1 MGKASRKLK
10 EAVNE
15 IYREPKEDNDECS
28 SSTEDSNN
36 VSLRT
41 VDIAEEIRHAIF
53 KYVDEGG
60 YPLCEYLDSRTVE
73 NYVSHGL
80 FPPK

>member
-1 MGKASRKLK
+1 MGKATRKLK

-15 IYREPKEDNDECS
+15 IYKEPKEDEEENS
-28 SSTEDSNN
+28 PTEDTNN
-36 VSLRT
+36 VSTRI
-41 VDIAEEIRHAIF
+41 VDIAGEIRYAIF
-53 KYVDEGG
+53 KYVEDGG
-60 YPLCEYLDSRTVE
+60 YPLCEYLDSRTLE

>member
-1 MGKASRKLK
+1 MGKAARKLK
-10 EAVNE
+10 EAVNQ
-15 IYREPKEDNDECS
+15 IDREPKEDEE
-28 SSTEDSNN
+28 TSNN
-36 VSLRT
+36 SAEDTHNVPT
-41 VDIAEEIRHAIF
+41 KVIDIAEEIRYAIF

>member
-15 IYREPKEDNDECS
+15 IYKEPKEDEEINS
-28 SSTEDSNN
+28 PTED
-36 VSLRT
+36 T
-41 VDIAEEIRHAIF
+41 
-53 KYVDEGG
+53 K
-60 YPLCEYLDSRTVE
+60 DSRTVE

>member
-15 IYREPKEDNDECS
+15 IYKEPKEDEEINS
-28 SSTEDSNN
+28 PTEDTNN
-36 VSLRT
+36 VSNR
-41 VDIAEEIRHAIF
+41 VIDMAEEIRYAIF
-53 KYVDEGG
+53 NYVENGG